1 MSQQFKKAPPR
12 KKEPVRGVSLS
23 PEAKK
28 AYEDMI
34 REKDE
39 RAKSYETHLAPPTP
53 RK

>member
-1 MSQQFKKAPPR
+1 MDPQFKKNPPR
-12 KKEPVRGVSLS
+12 KKEPVRGVSLT

-39 RAKSYETHLAPPTP
+39 RAKSYETHLAPPIP